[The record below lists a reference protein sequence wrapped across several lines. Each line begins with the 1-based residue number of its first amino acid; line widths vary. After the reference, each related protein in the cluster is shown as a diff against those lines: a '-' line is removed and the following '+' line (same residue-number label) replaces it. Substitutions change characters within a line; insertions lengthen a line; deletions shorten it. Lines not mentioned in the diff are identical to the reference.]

1 MNAVQIAGYWVPARD
16 SLREPLPVREPV
28 RELVPDP
35 LRETAPHSVRLPLPP
50 LTTLLRRRAAW
61 GLAVA
66 RGRSARSR
74 H

>member
-16 SLREPLPVREPV
+16 TLREHLREPV
-28 RELVPDP
+28 RGRVPDH
-35 LRETAPHSVRLPLPP
+35 LREAARHPVRRPETVP

-66 RGRSARSR
+66 RGRGARSR

>member
-16 SLREPLPVREPV
+16 TLRDHLREPV
-28 RELVPDP
+28 RGRVPDQ
-35 LRETAPHSVRLPLPP
+35 LRESASHPVRDPAAP

-66 RGRSARSR
+66 RGRGARSR
-74 H
+74 R